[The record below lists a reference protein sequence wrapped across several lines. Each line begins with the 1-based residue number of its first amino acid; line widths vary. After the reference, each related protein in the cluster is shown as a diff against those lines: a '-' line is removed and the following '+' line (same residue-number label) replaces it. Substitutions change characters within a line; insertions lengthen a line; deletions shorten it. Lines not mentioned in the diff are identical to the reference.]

1 MKESNESFQNDSSE
15 LEMWDYIR
23 NNPRIAGIPISENK
37 GLDILNAL
45 RDIWVLKTVKEKNI
59 SLTILAD
66 VILSTVTDS
75 RSVVLDEVVVQEAM
89 LTMDEDIKEILNEG
103 Q

>member
-15 LEMWDYIR
+15 LEMWNYIKD
-23 NNPRIAGIPISENK
+23 NPRIAGIPISENK

-45 RDIWVLKTVKEKNI
+45 RDVWVLKTVKEKNI

-75 RSVVLDEVVVQEAM
+75 RSVVLDEVLVQEAM

>member
-15 LEMWDYIR
+15 LEMWNYIKD
-23 NNPRIAGIPISENK
+23 NPRIAGIPISENK

-75 RSVVLDEVVVQEAM
+75 RSVVLDEVLVQEAM

>member
-15 LEMWDYIR
+15 LEMWNYIKD
-23 NNPRIAGIPISENK
+23 NPRIAGIPVSENK

-45 RDIWVLKTVKEKNI
+45 RDIWILKTVKEKNI
-59 SLTILAD
+59 ALTILAD

-75 RSVVLDEVVVQEAM
+75 RSAVLDEVLVQEAM

>member
-15 LEMWDYIR
+15 LEMWNYIKD
-23 NNPRIAGIPISENK
+23 NPRIAGIPISENK

-75 RSVVLDEVVVQEAM
+75 RSVVLDEVLVQEAI

-103 Q
+103 

>member
-1 MKESNESFQNDSSE
+1 MKESNESFKNDSSE
-15 LEMWDYIR
+15 LEMWDYIKD
-23 NNPRIAGIPISENK
+23 NPRIAGIPVSENK

-45 RDIWVLKTVKEKNI
+45 RDIWILKTVKEKNI
-59 SLTILAD
+59 ALTILAD

-75 RSVVLDEVVVQEAM
+75 RSAVLDEVLVQEAM

>member
-75 RSVVLDEVVVQEAM
+75 RSVVLDEVLVQEAM

>member
-15 LEMWDYIR
+15 LEMWDYIKD
-23 NNPRIAGIPISENK
+23 NPRIAGIPVSENK

-45 RDIWVLKTVKEKNI
+45 RDIWILKTVKEKNI
-59 SLTILAD
+59 ALTILAD

-75 RSVVLDEVVVQEAM
+75 RSAVLDEVLVQEAM

>member
-1 MKESNESFQNDSSE
+1 MKESNESSHNDNSE

-23 NNPRIAGIPISENK
+23 DNPRIAGIPISENK

-45 RDIWVLKTVKEKNI
+45 RDVWVLKTTKEKNI
-59 SLTILAD
+59 ALTVLAD
-66 VILSTVTDS
+66 VILSTVTDL
-75 RSVVLDEVVVQEAM
+75 RSAVLDEVLVQEAM
-89 LTMDEDIKEILNEG
+89 LTIDEDIEGILNEG